1 MKRKSAT
8 EVQPKALEGMLGLE
22 HYIRSSGLEPKI
34 RELIKVRSSVLNG
47 CAYCM
52 DMHTEEA
59 LELGESNRRLF
70 AVATWHESPLFSK
83 EERIALQLTDE
94 ITHIGDGGVQDE
106 TYDAA
111 IAAFGEEKTAQIIMQ
126 AIIINMWN
134 RLAISG
140 KQEFKSKHDK

>member
-1 MKRKSAT
+1 MKRKSVG
-8 EVQPKALEGMLGLE
+8 EVQPRAMEAMIGLE
-22 HYIRSSGLEPKI
+22 NYIRSTSLEPKV
-34 RELIKVRSSVLNG
+34 RELIKVRSSILNG

-59 LELGESNRRLF
+59 LELGETNRRLF

-111 IAAFGEEKTAQIIMQ
+111 ISAFGEEKTAQIIMQ

-140 KQEFKSKHDK
+140 KQEFRSKHDK